1 MAEEKVVEAVAE
13 EKPAAKK
20 ATKKA
25 PAKKAE
31 KAEKVEEKKVVFA
44 SPVAHDYEVILE
56 PVITE
61 KSMAL
66 MQNENKVTLKVN
78 DKANKIEIKDSFQ
91 RLYQA
96 PVEEIKI
103 VNVLGKKKSRGG
115 RYQGSVPGYKK
126 AVITLKKGAAIDLF
140 KE

>member
-1 MAEEKVVEAVAE
+1 MAEEKNIEAVSE
-13 EKPAAKK
+13 EKAPAKK

-25 PAKKAE
+25 SAK
-31 KAEKVEEKKVVFA
+31 KAEKVEEKKIVFA
-44 SPVAHDYEVILE
+44 APVAHDYEVILE

-66 MQNENKVTLKVN
+66 MQNQNKVTLKVSDN
-78 DKANKIEIKDSFQ
+78 ANKIEIKDSFQ

-126 AVITLKKGAAIDLF
+126 AVITLKKGVAIDLF

>member
-1 MAEEKVVEAVAE
+1 MAEEKNVEAVVE
-13 EKPAAKK
+13 EKPAKK

-25 PAKKAE
+25 SVK

-44 SPVAHDYEVILE
+44 APIAHDYEVILE

-66 MQNENKVTLKVN
+66 MQNQNKVTLKVS
-78 DKANKIEIKDSFQ
+78 DSANKIEIKDSFQ

>member
-1 MAEEKVVEAVAE
+1 MAEEKKVEAAVE
-13 EKPAAKK
+13 EKPAKK

-25 PAKKAE
+25 SAK
-31 KAEKVEEKKVVFA
+31 KVEEKKVVFA

-66 MQNENKVTLKVN
+66 MQNQNKVTLKVS
-78 DKANKIEIKDSFQ
+78 DTANKIEIKDSFQ

>member
-1 MAEEKVVEAVAE
+1 MAEEKKVEAVAE

-20 ATKKA
+20 AKK
-25 PAKKAE
+25 E
-31 KAEKVEEKKVVFA
+31 VKAEKVEEKKVVFA

-78 DKANKIEIKDSFQ
+78 KGANKDEIKDSFQ

-96 PVEEIKI
+96 PVEAIKV
-103 VNVLGKKKSRGG
+103 VNVQAKKKSRGG
-115 RYQGSVPGYKK
+115 RYQGSVPGFKK
-126 AVITLKKGAAIDLF
+126 AIIMLKKGAAIDLF

>member
-1 MAEEKVVEAVAE
+1 MAEEKKVEAAVE
-13 EKPAAKK
+13 EKAAKK

-25 PAKKAE
+25 SAK

-44 SPVAHDYEVILE
+44 SPIAHDYEVILE

-66 MQNENKVTLKVN
+66 MQNQNKVTLKVS

-96 PVEEIKI
+96 AVEEIKI